1 VTGDARKESTLR
13 KTFASLVIM
22 LMAMAMLAAPAI
34 AHSKADS
41 KADHKAPPKGVPTAP
56 DLGVTELTLYA
67 IEDVSTTITREG
79 DVLTGDAAEEMAPEV
94 GDRFIVTD
102 TVYADAERTDE
113 VGRNHIQCVVSE
125 VDGELPE
132 TEPAEGEK
140 LPYFRVSI
148 LCSGVLDLFGQGTLS
163 WSGVTTFTSEDFEE
177 LTEEERLTEPFIVVA
192 ITGGT
197 FDFVGASGEVA
208 IFDEESPVE
217 GEIWSRY
224 EVTLQ

>member
-1 VTGDARKESTLR
+1 VTGDDARKESTLR
-13 KTFASLVIM
+13 KTFVSLVIT
-22 LMAMAMLAAPAI
+22 LMALAMVAAPAI

-41 KADHKAPPKGVPTAP
+41 KAPPKAVPTAP
-56 DLGVTELTLYA
+56 DLGVTELTLYT

-79 DVLTGDAAEEMAPEV
+79 DVLTDDAAEEMAPEV
-94 GDRFIVTD
+94 GDRFIATD

-125 VDGELPE
+125 VAGELPE
-132 TEPAEGEK
+132 TEPTEGEE
-140 LPYFRVSI
+140 LPYFRLSI

-177 LTEEERLTEPFIVVA
+177 LTEEEMLDKPFIVVA

-208 IFDEESPVE
+208 IFEEESPVE
-217 GEIWSRY
+217 DETWNRY
-224 EVTLQ
+224 EVALQ